1 MTGDA
6 SRTPVVVMGVAAAG
20 KSTVGRALAERLGV
34 AFIDADDL
42 HSDANRAKMSAGVPL
57 DDDDR
62 APWLD
67 AVGAVLAARGPAD
80 ADGGGPA
87 ASVVVACSALRRPYR
102 DRLRAHAPA
111 TRFVHLDAAPE
122 VLRSRAEART
132 GHFMPPELLASQ
144 LATLEPLAADEPGC
158 RVDVGAPVDEVV
170 ADAIVALDALDGIA
184 ELGRDP
190 HGESAGPDRDALP
203 VSG

>member
-6 SRTPVVVMGVAAAG
+6 SRAPVVVMGVAAAG

-80 ADGGGPA
+80 ADRGGHA
-87 ASVVVACSALRRPYR
+87 ASVVVACSALRRRYR
-102 DRLRAHAPA
+102 DRLRELEPA

-132 GHFMPPELLASQ
+132 GHFMPPELLDSQ
-144 LATLEPLAADEPGC
+144 LAILEPLAADEAGC

-170 ADAIVALDALDGIA
+170 ADAIDALDAIRPRGA
-184 ELGRDP
+184 R
-190 HGESAGPDRDALP
+190 AGLVALDRDALP
-203 VSG
+203 ARG